1 MKLFDS
7 ERKVM
12 EILWREGSISAV
24 EIARLLSVSAG
35 WNRNTTYTVIKKCI
49 DKNYIKREDPGYI
62 CSALIAQKTVQREEL
77 AELLDK
83 SFDGSVTKLFAA
95 LLNVKQIS
103 QFDVKKMKKALKNL

>member
-12 EILWREGSISAV
+12 EILWREGSTSAV
-24 EIARLLSVSAG
+24 KLSKLLAGSVG
-35 WNRNTTYTVIKKCI
+35 WNKNTTYTVIKKCI
-49 DKNYIKREDPGYI
+49 DKGYIKREDPGYI
-62 CSALIAQKTVQREEL
+62 CSPLISQKTTQREEL

-83 SFDGSVTKLFAA
+83 SFDGSVTKLFTA

-103 QFDVKKMKKALKNL
+103 QFDVKKMKKSLKNL